1 MCLFLS
7 KHRSIP
13 KETVCQ
19 GKKTSD
25 LQEHAACSAPDNSVI
40 LQDKH
45 LDDQLNRQDRN
56 VLFFYETS
64 LPSSG
69 NAELFQVNDTT
80 LSEERAD
87 LEHQQ
92 CSLLPCNQRSEK
104 TADVAPESGM
114 NAECNLP
121 SSQSAV
127 TANDYPWTSKSFDAS
142 VSSNSSQSAT
152 VSSNSQL
159 AIISTFYKPKAINK
173 IAYNVDVTLF

>member
-1 MCLFLS
+1 MSISLKAS
-7 KHRSIP
+7 KHS
-13 KETVCQ
+13 K
-19 GKKTSD
+19 GNSLSWKKTSD
-25 LQEHAACSAPDNSVI
+25 LPEHAACSAPDNSVG

-45 LDDQLNRQDRN
+45 LNDQLNRQDRN
-56 VLFFYETS
+56 GLFFYGTS
-64 LPSSG
+64 LPSSS
-69 NAELFQVNDTT
+69 NAELFQANDTT
-80 LSEERAD
+80 LSEEGAD
-87 LEHQQ
+87 FEHHQ

-114 NAECNLP
+114 NAECHLP

-159 AIISTFYKPKAINK
+159 AIISTFYKPKAINN

>member
-1 MCLFLS
+1 MSISLEAS
-7 KHRSIP
+7 KHS
-13 KETVCQ
+13 KGNSFS

-25 LQEHAACSAPDNSVI
+25 LQEHAACSASDNSVG
-40 LQDKH
+40 LRDKH

-56 VLFFYETS
+56 GLFFYGTS
-64 LPSSG
+64 RPSSS
-69 NAELFQVNDTT
+69 NAELFQANDTT

-92 CSLLPCNQRSEK
+92 CSLLPCSQRSEK

-114 NAECNLP
+114 KAEFS

-127 TANDYPWTSKSFDAS
+127 TANDYPRTSKSFDAS

-159 AIISTFYKPKAINK
+159 AIISTFYKPKAISK

>member
-1 MCLFLS
+1 MSISLEAS
-7 KHRSIP
+7 KHS
-13 KETVCQ
+13 KGNSFS

-25 LQEHAACSAPDNSVI
+25 LQEHAACSAPDNSVG

-56 VLFFYETS
+56 GLFFYGTS
-64 LPSSG
+64 RPSSS

-92 CSLLPCNQRSEK
+92 CSLLPCSQRSEK

-114 NAECNLP
+114 KAEFS

-159 AIISTFYKPKAINK
+159 AIISTFYKPKAISK